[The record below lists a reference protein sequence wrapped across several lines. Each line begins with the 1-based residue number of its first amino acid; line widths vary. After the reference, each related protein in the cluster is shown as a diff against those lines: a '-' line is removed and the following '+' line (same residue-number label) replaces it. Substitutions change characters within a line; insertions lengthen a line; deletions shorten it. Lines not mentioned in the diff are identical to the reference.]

1 LNEGENFIY
10 RKNYPAAIEYYENI
24 LKENPDDIDALRYLT
39 RIYGIGWKEGEQNF
53 ERAFTLGQRY
63 TEISGNRELLTNT
76 LGGMN
81 ISEIKEN
88 RENVY
93 LTLKEAMKDPDF
105 DNYYF
110 LSRYYIA
117 VENYE
122 GAREALQMAEN
133 VTDNLI
139 FLNMYFGDY
148 KEAVES
154 IKSERFYRSR
164 LSSNKVKEAL
174 ESLSESP
181 PKGDELKVFNDFLLK
196 LINSIPYNEGQNVY
210 DETVKQIS
218 NNNIKTILDEIYLE
232 RNWDIEY

>member
-1 LNEGENFIY
+1 
-10 RKNYPAAIEYYENI
+10 
-24 LKENPDDIDALRYLT
+24 
-39 RIYGIGWKEGEQNF
+39 
-53 ERAFTLGQRY
+53 
-63 TEISGNRELLTNT
+63 
-76 LGGMN
+76 
-81 ISEIKEN
+81 
-88 RENVY
+88 
-93 LTLKEAMKDPDF
+93 MKDPDF